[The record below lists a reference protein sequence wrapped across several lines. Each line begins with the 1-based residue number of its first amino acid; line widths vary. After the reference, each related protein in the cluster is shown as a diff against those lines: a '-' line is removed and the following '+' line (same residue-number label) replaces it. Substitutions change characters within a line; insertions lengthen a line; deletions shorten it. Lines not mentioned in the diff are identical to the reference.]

1 MAAPEMLIVAAR
13 LHAAD
18 AQLGDHVVRTSN
30 RRAAVGTEQN
40 GEGRSAGGSHALSE
54 AANQC

>member
-1 MAAPEMLIVAAR
+1 MLIVAAR

-30 RRAAVGTEQN
+30 RRTAVGTEQN